1 MKAKVLGVQ
10 DVDYVSRK
18 TGEKVTGT
26 TLHIC
31 YDDVHV
37 SGFAVDGVFLSS
49 RLNLPILKDIKP
61 ETWIDIEYNNRGY
74 VQNVTLI
81 KPAN

>member
-10 DVDYVSRK
+10 NVDYVSRK

-31 YDDVHV
+31 YDDANVL
-37 SGFAVDGVFLSS
+37 GFAVDGVFLSS
-49 RLNLPILKDIKP
+49 RLVLPVLKEIKP

-81 KPAN
+81 KSAN